1 MKIKLPIYFTAAA
14 AGVLALFLGPGLIG
28 KELGLAAGFALLM
41 FGLYGLSRRSGGH
54 PPPGENPT
62 DEA

>member
-1 MKIKLPIYFTAAA
+1 MKIKQPIYLASTL
-14 AGVLALFLGPGLIG
+14 AGGLALFLGPGLVG

-41 FGLYGLSRRSGGH
+41 FGLYGLSRRSGEK
-54 PPPGENPT
+54 PPTGENGA